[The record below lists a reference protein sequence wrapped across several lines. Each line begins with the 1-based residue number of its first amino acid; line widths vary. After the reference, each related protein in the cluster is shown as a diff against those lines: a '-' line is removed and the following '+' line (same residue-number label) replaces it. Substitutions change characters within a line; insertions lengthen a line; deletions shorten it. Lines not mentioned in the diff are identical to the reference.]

1 MPTAVRLFCSPPI
14 TQGPVLG
21 RMMHTRRE
29 GQAVVPVLVKVC
41 VTVCLEAWVLSSVG
55 DARSGLG
62 FFGGSAAWSLDS
74 LPSPRTLWGVPPA
87 PSSPCR
93 WSQQSFALLP
103 LVQLQVMRFTA
114 GRAVFSCF
122 VFVGLKRQ
130 GLNLEPRAC
139 VRAKSPGAEVQLQP
153 FE

>member
-1 MPTAVRLFCSPPI
+1 MLALDLAFLVGVLL
-14 TQGPVLG
+14 GPLILS
-21 RMMHTRRE
+21 H
-29 GQAVVPVLVKVC
+29 L
-41 VTVCLEAWVLSSVG
+41 LERV
-55 DARSGLG
+55 
-62 FFGGSAAWSLDS
+62 
-74 LPSPRTLWGVPPA
+74 WGVPPA

-93 WSQQSFALLP
+93 RSQQSFTLLP
-103 LVQLQVMRFTA
+103 LVQLQVLRFTA
-114 GRAVFSCF
+114 GRALFSCF